1 LLLVDVAVASA
12 GAANA
17 ICAANSG
24 GAAVAAAG
32 GAADGAADAAGLLL
46 PLAGLLELQLLLA

>member
-1 LLLVDVAVASA
+1 MDVAVASA